1 MTTRRQ
7 FIIGAAAI
15 ALTPSIVQSEPKTVT
30 LRDYDL
36 DDYVRAMMPTEQEWQ
51 KWAKGAPILADMMR
65 RWKPLKREVWLK

>member
-15 ALTPSIVQSEPKTVT
+15 ALTPSIVRSEPKIVT

-36 DDYVRAMMPTEQEWQ
+36 DDYVRVMMPTEQEGH
-51 KWAKGAPILADMMR
+51 KWAKGTPILADMMR
-65 RWKPLKREVWLK
+65 RGKPLTREVWLR